1 MEFKSSQ
8 VAFKSKNNFTDDMK
22 RFVVDEVARF
32 TTDSNEAA
40 SASLDEMA
48 EKAVRLSADKNK
60 RSVEEQKQI
69 LHEIKEKKKALK
81 KESINPSDPEMIT
94 RGSSYSKS
102 ETVASSSRPT
112 VGNASSSS
120 GSFADTSTSYSSNS
134 EGNSKSTEGK
144 FGGEEVIEKEFTK
157 ETDKHFSDDS
167 KFDKETKQ
175 KELNKK
181 QDTAKKEKSKEQKK
195 AASKTS
201 IATMLRAKKDM
212 ENDLASDKSTGNAF
226 ADGVSGLM
234 KTLVDLVNPMRWVK
248 SLLAKLGAILAPY
261 IAIFMVVAT
270 IVMIIVMFIFSV
282 LQPLKEVSDAI
293 TGFLSVFS
301 SEPDVYINSTMSSE
315 DIDEIVEAITCDE
328 TQEKVIRFAL
338 SKVGSP
344 YSQANRTSGTAFD
357 CSSLAYYSW
366 DAAGKDISYGTRY
379 PPTAAEG
386 ARLLNEKGKTLDTM
400 DLLPGDLIYYG
411 GSSNG
416 RYMGIYHVAIY
427 IGNGNAVE
435 ALNERCGV
443 VYQKLRTKNAIM
455 VARPNK

>member
-22 RFVVDEVARF
+22 RFVIDEAARF
-32 TTDSNEAA
+32 TTDGNEAA

-48 EKAVRLSADKNK
+48 EKAVRLSAEKNK
-60 RSVEEQKQI
+60 RGVEEQKQI
-69 LHEIKEKKKALK
+69 LHEIKEKKKELK
-81 KESINPSDPEMIT
+81 KESINPSDPEKIA
-94 RGSSYSKS
+94 RGSSYSTDAGNS
-102 ETVASSSRPT
+102 VPASY
-112 VGNASSSS
+112 
-120 GSFADTSTSYSSNS
+120 STSN
-134 EGNSKSTEGK
+134 EKFTTEK
-144 FGGEEVIEKEFTK
+144 FGNDEVSEKEFTK
-157 ETDKHFSDDS
+157 DTDKRFSDDS
-167 KFDKETKQ
+167 KFDKESKQ

-181 QDTAKKEKSKEQKK
+181 QDSAKKEKSKEQKK

-226 ADGVSGLM
+226 SDGVSGLL
-234 KTLVDLVNPMRWVK
+234 KTFVDLVNPMRWVK
-248 SLLAKLGAILAPY
+248 SLMAKLGAILAPY

-270 IVMIIVMFIFSV
+270 VVMIIVMFIFSI
-282 LQPLKEVSDAI
+282 LQPLKAISDAI
-293 TGFLSVFS
+293 TGFLSIFS
-301 SEPDVYINSTMSSE
+301 SEPDVYVASTMSTE
-315 DIDEIVEAITCDE
+315 DIDDIIASITCDE
-328 TQEKVIRFAL
+328 TQEKVVRFAL

-344 YSQANRTSGTAFD
+344 YSQANRTNGTSFD

-366 DAAGKDISYGTRY
+366 DAAGTDISYGTRY

-386 ARLLNEKGKTLDTM
+386 ARMLNEKGKTLDTM

-435 ALNERCGV
+435 ALNESSGV

>member
-22 RFVVDEVARF
+22 RFVIDEAARF
-32 TTDSNEAA
+32 TTDGNEAA

-48 EKAVRLSADKNK
+48 EKAVRLSAEKNR

-69 LHEIKEKKKALK
+69 LHEIKEKKKELK
-81 KESINPSDPEMIT
+81 KESINPSDPEKIA
-94 RGSSYSKS
+94 RGSSYS
-102 ETVASSSRPT
+102 TDA
-112 VGNASSSS
+112 GNSVPA
-120 GSFADTSTSYSSNS
+120 SNS
-134 EGNSKSTEGK
+134 TGNEKFTTEK
-144 FGGEEVIEKEFTK
+144 FGNDEVTEKEFTK
-157 ETDKHFSDDS
+157 DTDKRFSDDS
-167 KFDKETKQ
+167 KFDKESKQ

-181 QDTAKKEKSKEQKK
+181 QDSAKKEKSKEQKK

-212 ENDLASDKSTGNAF
+212 ANDLASDKSTGNAF
-226 ADGVSGLM
+226 SDGVSGLL
-234 KTLVDLVNPMRWVK
+234 KTFVDLVNPMRWVK
-248 SLLAKLGAILAPY
+248 SLMAKLGAILAPY

-270 IVMIIVMFIFSV
+270 VVMIIVMFIFSI
-282 LQPLKEVSDAI
+282 LQPLKAISDAI
-293 TGFLSVFS
+293 TGFLSIFS
-301 SEPDVYINSTMSSE
+301 SEPDTYVASTMSTD
-315 DIDEIVEAITCDE
+315 DIIASITCDE
-328 TQEKVIRFAL
+328 TQEKVVRFAL

-344 YSQANRTSGTAFD
+344 YSQANRTSGTSFD

-366 DAAGKDISYGTRY
+366 DAAGTDISYGTRY

-386 ARLLNEKGKTLDTM
+386 ARMLNEKGKTLDTM

-435 ALNERCGV
+435 ALNEKCGV

>member
-22 RFVVDEVARF
+22 RFVIDEAARF
-32 TTDSNEAA
+32 TTDGNEAA

-48 EKAVRLSADKNK
+48 EKAVRLSAEKNK
-60 RSVEEQKQI
+60 RGVEEQKQI
-69 LHEIKEKKKALK
+69 LHEIKEKKKELK
-81 KESINPSDPEMIT
+81 KESINPSDPEKIA
-94 RGSSYSKS
+94 RGSSYS
-102 ETVASSSRPT
+102 TDA
-112 VGNASSSS
+112 GNGVPA
-120 GSFADTSTSYSSNS
+120 SNS
-134 EGNSKSTEGK
+134 TGNEKFTTEK
-144 FGGEEVIEKEFTK
+144 FGNDEVSEKEFTK
-157 ETDKHFSDDS
+157 DTDKRFSDDS
-167 KFDKETKQ
+167 KFDKDSKQ

-181 QDTAKKEKSKEQKK
+181 QDSAKKEKSKEQKK

-212 ENDLASDKSTGNAF
+212 ANDLASDKSTGNAF
-226 ADGVSGLM
+226 SDGVSGLL
-234 KTLVDLVNPMRWVK
+234 KTFVDFVNPMRWVK
-248 SLLAKLGAILAPY
+248 SLMAKLGAILAPY

-270 IVMIIVMFIFSV
+270 VVMIIVMFIFSI
-282 LQPLKEVSDAI
+282 LQPLKAISDAI
-293 TGFLSVFS
+293 TGFLSIFS
-301 SEPDVYINSTMSSE
+301 SEPDVYVASTMSAD
-315 DIDEIVEAITCDE
+315 DIDDIIASITCDE
-328 TQEKVIRFAL
+328 TQEKVVRFAL

-344 YSQANRTSGTAFD
+344 YSQANRTSGTSFD

-366 DAAGKDISYGTRY
+366 DAAGTDISYGTRY

-386 ARLLNEKGKTLDTM
+386 ARMLNEKGKTLDTM

-435 ALNERCGV
+435 ALNESSGV